1 MLSVG
6 FCTNTV
12 PSITILAAGGGVT
25 LDVDRTLVLQM
36 VLFMLLILLLKPLLF
51 DPVLRVFEQREQ
63 RTEGARAEARR
74 MEERAG
80 ELIRAYERELDR
92 LRQIASEER
101 ERLRNE
107 TARLEA
113 EIMHEAREVS
123 HRIVSQGRQQIDD
136 KIRAIEADLAG
147 RSDEMGKMIAA
158 RVLGREVS

>member
-1 MLSVG
+1 M
-6 FCTNTV
+6 
-12 PSITILAAGGGVT
+12 
-25 LDVDRTLVLQM
+25 DRTLVLQM

-80 ELIRAYERELDR
+80 QLMRSYERELDR

-101 ERLRNE
+101 ERMRSE

-113 EIMHEAREVS
+113 VIMREAREMAD
-123 HRIVSQGRQQIDD
+123 RIVTQGRRQIRDQV
-136 KIRAIEADLAG
+136 RTMEADLAG
-147 RSDEMGKMIAA
+147 RTDEMGRRIATS
-158 RVLGREVS
+158 VLGREVS